1 MTEFVM
7 PSLGADMEDGTLVEQ
22 LIRPGDPVH
31 RGDIIAA
38 VETQKGAIEIE
49 VFEDGF
55 LDKWLIPL
63 GTKVAVG
70 TPIAVIR
77 ASDTP
82 DLPQPADRQHVTSH
96 GCHLSLEC
104 ETWLPL
110 QKMCFDSDL

>member
-1 MTEFVM
+1 MTQFVM
-7 PSLGADMEDGTLVEQ
+7 PSLGADMEDGTLIEQ
-22 LIRPGDPVH
+22 LVAAGDAVH

-55 LDKWLIPL
+55 LDKWLVPL
-63 GTKVAVG
+63 GTKVPVG

-82 DLPQPADRQHVTSH
+82 DKPEMPQPVN
-96 GCHLSLEC
+96 
-104 ETWLPL
+104 
-110 QKMCFDSDL
+110 